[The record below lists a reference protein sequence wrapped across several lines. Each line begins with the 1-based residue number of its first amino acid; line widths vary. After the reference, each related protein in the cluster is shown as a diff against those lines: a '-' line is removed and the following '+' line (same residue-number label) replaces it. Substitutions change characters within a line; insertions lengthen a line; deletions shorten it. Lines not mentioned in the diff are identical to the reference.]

1 MSQPVQVMTLA
12 QLGQSASWTLELM
25 HPQRGGLL
33 IWTTR
38 GQGVVNLH
46 GHRRGFSTYHAIY
59 VPNGQLWSIELGR
72 GALGL
77 AVSIQDA
84 EAANFPDRCQQLR
97 IMEPQAQSEQTALI
111 DDMRREIEKDRPLQ
125 GEVLQAHAQLLSI
138 WLRREM
144 REQYEPKR
152 PKAAERLVEKFHD
165 LAAERFSEG
174 HSMAD
179 FAQMLDVTP
188 THLARVCR
196 QTSGITAADV
206 LSQCVLYKARMEL
219 ENSDLSIKAIA
230 ESLGFGSAAYFTRFI
245 QQHCGTTPSNLR
257 NNFRHLQAA

>member
-1 MSQPVQVMTLA
+1 MSHSVEVMTLA
-12 QLGQSASWTLELM
+12 QIGQTAPWKLELM
-25 HPQRGGLL
+25 HPQDCGML

-46 GHRRGFSTYHAIY
+46 GQRRGFSTYHAIY
-59 VPNGQLWSIELGR
+59 IPKGQLWSLELGR

-77 AVSIQDA
+77 AVSIKDA
-84 EAANFPDRCQQLR
+84 ESANFPDRCQQLR
-97 IMEPQAQSEQTALI
+97 IMEPQAQSELTALI
-111 DDMRREIEKDRPLQ
+111 DDMRREIERDRPLRD
-125 GEVLQAHAQLLSI
+125 EVLQAHASLLSI

-144 REQYEPKR
+144 REQFEPKR
-152 PKAAERLVEKFHD
+152 PKAADRLVEKFHD
-165 LAAERFSEG
+165 LAAEQFGAG
-174 HSMAD
+174 HSMAE
-179 FAQMLDVTP
+179 FAEMLDVTP

-206 LSQCVLYKARMEL
+206 LSQCVLHRARLEL
-219 ENSDLSIKAIA
+219 ESSEKSIKAIA

-257 NNFRHLQAA
+257 NTFKDLQAA

>member
-1 MSQPVQVMTLA
+1 MTLPVKVMTLA
-12 QLGQSASWTLELM
+12 QLGQAADWSLELM
-25 HPQRGGLL
+25 HPQKGGLL

-59 VPNGQLWSIELGR
+59 VPNGQLWSLELGR

-77 AVSIQDA
+77 AVYIRDS

-97 IMEPQAQSEQTALI
+97 ILEPQVQTELTSLI
-111 DDMRREIEKDRPLQ
+111 DDMRREISLERPLQ
-125 GEVLQAHAQLLSI
+125 GEVLQAHATLLSI

-144 REQYEPKR
+144 AARQDIER
-152 PKAAERLVEKFHD
+152 PKAADRLVERFCD
-165 LAAERFSEG
+165 LAHDEYHSGR
-174 HSMAD
+174 SMAD
-179 FAQMLDVTP
+179 FAEMLNVTP

-196 QTSGITAADV
+196 QTSGITAAEI
-206 LSQCVLYKARMEL
+206 LSQCVLYRARYEL
-219 ENSDLSIKAIA
+219 EFGDQTIKNIA
-230 ESLGFGSAAYFTRFI
+230 QSLGFSSAAYFTRFI

-257 NNFRHLQAA
+257 ENGRALQAA

>member
-1 MSQPVQVMTLA
+1 MPQPVEVMTLA

-25 HPQRGGLL
+25 HPQKGGLL

-46 GHRRGFSTYHAIY
+46 GKRRGFSTYHAIY
-59 VPNGQLWSIELGR
+59 IPNGQLWSMELGR

-77 AVSIQDA
+77 AVYVRDS
-84 EAANFPDRCQQLR
+84 EAAKFPERCQQLR
-97 IMEPQAQSEQTALI
+97 ILEPQTQSELTSII
-111 DDMRREIEKDRPLQ
+111 DDMRREIERDRPLRD
-125 GEVLQAHAQLLSI
+125 EVLQANAQLLSI

-144 REQYEPKR
+144 RAVDTKKR
-152 PKAAERLVEKFHD
+152 PKAAERLVEKFCD
-165 LAAERFSEG
+165 LASANYTSGRP
-174 HSMAD
+174 MAD
-179 FAQMLDVTP
+179 YAEMLDVTP

-196 QTSGITAADV
+196 QCAGITAADV
-206 LSQCVLYKARMEL
+206 LSQCVIHRARLEL
-219 ENSDLSIKAIA
+219 ETSSDSIKQIA

-257 NNFRHLQAA
+257 NNVRHLQAA

>member
-1 MSQPVQVMTLA
+1 MPQPVEVMTLA
-12 QLGQSASWTLELM
+12 QLGQSAPWTLELM
-25 HPQRGGLL
+25 HPQQGGLL
-33 IWTTR
+33 LWTTR

-72 GALGL
+72 QALGL
-77 AVSIQDA
+77 AVYIKNS
-84 EAANFPDRCQQLR
+84 EEANFPDRCQQLR
-97 IMEPQAQSEQTALI
+97 ILEPQVQSELTSLI
-111 DDMRREIEKDRPLQ
+111 DDMRREIERDRPLRD
-125 GEVLQAHAQLLSI
+125 EVLQAHAQLLSI

-144 REQYEPKR
+144 RDELPTSR
-152 PKAAERLVEKFHD
+152 PKAAERLVEKFCD
-165 LAAERFSEG
+165 LAKEQYMNG

-179 FAQMLDVTP
+179 YAEMLNVTP

-196 QTSGITAADV
+196 QTAGITAADV
-206 LSQCVLYKARMEL
+206 LSQCVLHRARMEL
-219 ENSDLSIKAIA
+219 ETGEQSIKAIA

-257 NNFRHLQAA
+257 NSFRHLQAA